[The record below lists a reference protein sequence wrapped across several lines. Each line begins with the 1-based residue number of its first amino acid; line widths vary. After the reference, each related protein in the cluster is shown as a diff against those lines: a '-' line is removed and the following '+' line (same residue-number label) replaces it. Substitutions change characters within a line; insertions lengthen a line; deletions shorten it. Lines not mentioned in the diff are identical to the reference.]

1 MARMA
6 LGLAYDGADWLGWQT
21 QPNRRTVQDT
31 LEAALARFVGVSAAT
46 CAPISAP
53 TCTPIHTTCAGRTD
67 AGVHAAM
74 QVVHFDT
81 AIERTPDAWV
91 RGVNAHLPA
100 SIAVRWA
107 RAVPDHFHARFA
119 ACSRSYVY
127 LLYNARTRAP
137 FWARRAGWC
146 YRPLDIDAMRAASQ
160 HLTGEHDFSSF
171 RSSQC
176 QAAHPVRTLQ
186 RIDWRRQ
193 GDLFI
198 ATFTANAF
206 LHHMVRNLM
215 GALVYVGLGRLA
227 APDLIKLLA
236 ARNRRLAPPTYAPDG
251 LYLAAI
257 GYPGFEACLGE
268 LDGTGLIPGIQ

>member
-1 MARMA
+1 MPRIA

-31 LEAALARFVGVSAAT
+31 LEAALARFVGATASARAVSAT
-46 CAPISAP
+46 V
-53 TCTPIHTTCAGRTD
+53 CAGRTD
-67 AGVHAAM
+67 TGVHATM

-81 AIERTPDAWV
+81 TVVRRDEAWV

-107 RAVPDHFHARFA
+107 RLVPDHFHARFDA
-119 ACSRSYVY
+119 RTRRYVY
-127 LLYNARTRAP
+127 LLHNARTRAP
-137 FWARRAGWC
+137 FWAKRAGWC
-146 YRPLDIDAMRAASQ
+146 ARPLDLEAMRAASQ
-160 HLTGEHDFSSF
+160 YLIGSHDFSSF

-176 QAAHPVRTLQ
+176 QAAHPVRVIH
-186 RIDWRRQ
+186 RIDWQRQ
-193 GDLFI
+193 GELLI

-227 APDLIKLLA
+227 PQDLAQLLA
-236 ARNRRLAPPTYAPDG
+236 ACDRRLAPPTYAPDG

-257 GYPGFEACLGE
+257 GYPGYEAYLGE
-268 LDGTGLIPGIQ
+268 LDGSAWIPGWRQ